1 MCSVCGLVHALAQTM
16 RTGLSVFV
24 RERILGA
31 SLQYI
36 TNLLVARVDFP
47 FLKRRLWAV
56 PFFIIQFLPRPHS
69 HDHKEYFAPETS
81 ESENLDIICTSFAFA
96 RDSLPRAHLSP
107 SPRIEQARSTHPT
120 CRQTTLARPLLP
132 FSFLDRTRFRW
143 SGTSHSFQPHY
154 QFFPGS

>member
-1 MCSVCGLVHALAQTM
+1 M

-69 HDHKEYFAPETS
+69 HDHKEYFAQKRAKVRTWI
-81 ESENLDIICTSFAFA
+81 LFAG
-96 RDSLPRAHLSP
+96 RLHL
-107 SPRIEQARSTHPT
+107 HV
-120 CRQTTLARPLLP
+120 TLCLVL
-132 FSFLDRTRFRW
+132 
-143 SGTSHSFQPHY
+143 TSHPHRV
-154 QFFPGS
+154 